1 MVSASATHISPGGR
15 YPVLRT
21 IAILWLVGA
30 VLALCYGIYQAI
42 CALAN
47 LQGLE
52 AIGIGAGWGSR
63 VIACLVWLAV
73 TFFAVLVNVGIAE
86 LIKLAID
93 VEQNTRM
100 TAMNTSA
107 IPNAPC
113 APSIVASDGGGRFA
127 DESAEGAL
135 IRGH

>member
-1 MVSASATHISPGGR
+1 MVSAGATHIAPGGR
-15 YPVLRT
+15 YPVMRT

-30 VLALCYGIYQAI
+30 VLVFVYGVYQAI

-47 LQGLE
+47 LQNLE
-52 AIGIGAGWGSR
+52 AIGIGTNWGSR
-63 VIACLVWLAV
+63 IIACLVWLAG

-100 TAMNTSA
+100 TAMNTGA

-113 APSIVASDGGGRFA
+113 APAMVASDGGGRFA
-127 DESAEGAL
+127 DESAESAL

>member
-1 MVSASATHISPGGR
+1 MVSSGTRHMSSGGR

-30 VLALCYGIYQAI
+30 VLTGVYGVYQAI

-47 LQGLE
+47 AHSLE
-52 AIGIGAGWGSR
+52 VVAVGGNWTSR
-63 VIACLVWLAV
+63 IIAFFVWLAA
-73 TFFAVLVNVGIAE
+73 TFFAVLINVGIAE
-86 LIKLAID
+86 VIKLFID
-93 VEQNTRM
+93 VEQSTRM
-100 TAMNTSA
+100 TALNTTA

-113 APSIVASDGGGRFA
+113 SLEGIRDDGASRFVS
-127 DESAEGAL
+127 ESAESAL